1 MSAQH
6 EQVEVARWYTPALR
20 IPKLIG
26 KLPSG
31 ERIWGGPYRPVQ
43 LGTAVLTAAL
53 GVKTMGVWG
62 HFHPLGNYA
71 ALVAAALALGW
82 LARYIPHGSTNPL
95 AYLSGGAKVAARP
108 THGSWGT
115 YPVKVADPVQVRSR
129 VAVHALPG
137 VVAGEHEARIAPA
150 HEVAPVEATVVVPD
164 LTDAPALPTP
174 STPSASPAPSPAAV
188 EDKLAALLGR

>member
-1 MSAQH
+1 MSSGR

-62 HFHPLGNYA
+62 HFHPLANYA
-71 ALVAAALALGW
+71 VVIGAAYALGW

-95 AYLSGGAKVAARP
+95 AYISGSARVASRP
-108 THGSWGT
+108 THGTWGRYAVT
-115 YPVKVADPVQVRSR
+115 SAEPVRVRSQL
-129 VAVHALPG
+129 AVHALPG
-137 VVAGEHEARIAPA
+137 APETA
-150 HEVAPVEATVVVPD
+150 ACSRPVITAEPD
-164 LTDAPALPTP
+164 PTP
-174 STPSASPAPSPAAV
+174 VPPQPASPAAV
-188 EDKLAALLGR
+188 EDKLAALLAR